1 MTNGTKCA
9 IIKIM
14 KEKEVNTMTCKCNDW
29 DCPYNKN
36 GYCESK
42 EAEEKCL
49 DEARAII
56 KKER

>member
-1 MTNGTKCA
+1 
-9 IIKIM
+9 
-14 KEKEVNTMTCKCNDW
+14 MTCKCNDW

-49 DEARAII
+49 DEARTII
-56 KKER
+56 KKRGN